1 MSLGCETKAC
11 PYPAA
16 LLSLTRSQFRRYHQS
31 DVIVRK
37 ANRKAVG
44 WFAGT
49 SEAQAGGQKTT
60 IKRYEGQKDVA
71 LKVRVFPCLLR
82 APRLIR
88 GWILCLSNG

>member
-11 PYPAA
+11 PCPAA